1 MALFDAYIKKL
12 ADYQQE
18 LHVKGKQVKQIV
30 CPTAIGEL
38 QEGLPVRV
46 GPKANSGIIL
56 RGDTFVELGN
66 PDKGS
71 SNFILWTDNTSL
83 IRDGTITLIGPD
95 IPESAGGS
103 LPFGQVLMVG
113 GADLGKA
120 EHAQLKANQYIAD
133 QIEGYMIKSIPQHM
147 WSRVSLD
154 AAGKGFNFEIL
165 GKALMA
171 IYRSTVP
178 KIEAMEVM
186 FVTSSKEDL
195 QLLDNIGEQT
205 REISSNITKETWK
218 AKGYDLDEIECTLGW
233 DCRSCEYKPVCDDIR
248 TVVKVRK
255 KKTTKNKST
264 SKDSING

>member
-1 MALFDAYIKKL
+1 MALFDAYIQKL
-12 ADYQQE
+12 AEYQQE
-18 LHVKGKQVKQIV
+18 LQDKGRQVKEIV
-30 CPTAIGEL
+30 CPTTISEL
-38 QEGLPVRV
+38 EEGLPIRI
-46 GPKANSGIIL
+46 GPKASSGVIL

-66 PDKGS
+66 PEAGS
-71 SNFILWTDNTSL
+71 SSFILWTDNTKL
-83 IRDGTITLIGPD
+83 IRDGSVTLIGSD

-113 GADLGKA
+113 GADLGKE
-120 EHAQLKANQYIAD
+120 EHALLEGNQYIAD
-133 QIEGYMIKSIPQHM
+133 QIEGYMLKSIPQHM
-147 WSRVSLD
+147 WSRVSVD

-165 GKALMA
+165 GRALMA
-171 IYRSTVP
+171 IFRSTVP

-186 FVTSSKEDL
+186 FITSSKEDL
-195 QLLDNIGEQT
+195 QVLDNIGEQI

-255 KKTTKNKST
+255 KKTTKSKST
-264 SKDSING
+264 AKDGING

>member
-12 ADYQQE
+12 ADYQRE
-18 LHVKGKQVKQIV
+18 LQVQGRQVKEIV
-30 CPTAIGEL
+30 CPTTVSEL
-38 QEGLPVRV
+38 KEGLPVLV
-46 GPKANSGIIL
+46 GPKASSGIIL

-66 PDKGS
+66 PDIGS
-71 SNFILWTDNTSL
+71 SAFILWTDNTKL
-83 IRDGTITLIGPD
+83 IRDGNITLIGSD

-113 GADLGKA
+113 GADLSKE
-120 EHAQLKANQYIAD
+120 EHALLEANQYIAD

-154 AAGKGFNFEIL
+154 VASKGFNFDVL
-165 GKALMA
+165 GRALMA
-171 IYRSTVP
+171 IFRSAVP

-195 QLLDNIGEQT
+195 QLLDNIGEQI

-218 AKGYDLDEIECTLGW
+218 AKGYDIECIQLW
-233 DCRSCEYKPVCDDIR
+233 DCESCPDSSVCDDIKGM
-248 TVVKVRK
+248 VNVRK
-255 KKTTKNKST
+255 KTKKTPKPKRVKKS
-264 SKDSING
+264 

>member
-12 ADYQQE
+12 AEYQQE
-18 LHVKGKQVKQIV
+18 LQGKGRQVKEIV
-30 CPTAIGEL
+30 CPTNISEL
-38 QEGLPVRV
+38 KEGLPVLV
-46 GPKANSGIIL
+46 GPKASSGIIL

-66 PDKGS
+66 PDIGS
-71 SNFILWTDNTSL
+71 SAFILWTDKTKL
-83 IRDGTITLIGPD
+83 IRDGNITLIGSD
-95 IPESAGGS
+95 IPESAGAS

-113 GADLGKA
+113 GADLGKE
-120 EHAQLKANQYIAD
+120 EHALLEANQYIAD
-133 QIEGYMIKSIPQHM
+133 QIEGYMIKSLPQHM

-154 AAGKGFNFEIL
+154 AAGRGFNFEIL
-165 GKALMA
+165 GRALMA
-171 IYRSTVP
+171 IFRSAVP

-195 QLLDNIGEQT
+195 QPLYNIGEQI

-218 AKGYDLDEIECTLGW
+218 SKGYDLDEIECTLGW

-255 KKTTKNKST
+255 KKTKKTKSVTKS
-264 SKDSING
+264 